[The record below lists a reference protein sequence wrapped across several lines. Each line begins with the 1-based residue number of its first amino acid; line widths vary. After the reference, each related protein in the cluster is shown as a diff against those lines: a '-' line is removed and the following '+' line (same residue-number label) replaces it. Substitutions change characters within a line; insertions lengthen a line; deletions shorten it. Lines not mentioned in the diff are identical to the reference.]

1 MKKRYIIIALI
12 LLVLSLVVGCNNE
25 KVNNKINRLYTEKE
39 VKPISKET
47 VINILRAEYGDIVA
61 TTIDEIEPLGDYYIV
76 EVYVN
81 LKDSEEEQESHE
93 ALGDHVHRQSLGKHK
108 INMYTGEVL
117 YEE

>member
-1 MKKRYIIIALI
+1 MNKRYIIITLM
-12 LLVLSLVVGCNNE
+12 LLVLALVVGCNNE
-25 KVNNKINRLYTEKE
+25 KVNHKTNKLYTEKE

-61 TTIDEIEPLGDYYIV
+61 TTVNEIEPSGDYYIV

-93 ALGDHVHRQSLGKHK
+93 ALGDHVHRESLGKHK
-108 INMYTGEVL
+108 INMYTGEIL
-117 YEE
+117 DEE

>member
-1 MKKRYIIIALI
+1 MKKTYRIIALI
-12 LLVLSLVVGCNNE
+12 LLIPLLMIGCNKE
-25 KVNNKINRLYTEKE
+25 KVNHKSDKLYTEKE
-39 VKPISKET
+39 MKPISKES

-108 INMYTGEVL
+108 INMYTGEIL